1 MPESDRFEMKFRAG
15 WRAAY
20 RDARSDDASDDEV
33 SDRLVTH
40 LCKTLRDQG
49 GIPGF
54 LELAKALTAQDRAS
68 ISERFDA
75 IDRIVKQFAG
85 HRHTLVAAEAAKS
98 TLILRDAGDGDS
110 DRSSVVQ
117 QFAFQVCKGLTEH
130 YFFANAR
137 INLVEQGSSPRKA
150 THTSGNRGSKSC
162 SVPGSSTLRKSSVR
176 IPRQR
181 GCAPQIGLCAASPLA
196 VFCTRIC
203 CRQNLIVQPFSRRS
217 ERHEPSIQA
226 HRAPASSGCSEFC
239 LAGDIS
245 HLAALLHALASR
257 PGGPSRCGTRDLR
270 SGPKITQKLPRTE
283 HGA

>member
-54 LELAKALTAQDRAS
+54 LELAKALTAQDGAS
-68 ISERFDA
+68 ISERFDT
-75 IDRIVKQFAG
+75 IDLIVKKFAG

-137 INLVEQGSSPRKA
+137 INLVEQGVLA
-150 THTSGNRGSKSC
+150 TESNAYEWQSR
-162 SVPGSSTLRKSSVR
+162 VEELLRAR
-176 IPRQR
+176 IEHVAQKLSEDPE
-181 GCAPQIGLCAASPLA
+181 AKGL
-196 VFCTRIC
+196 
-203 CRQNLIVQPFSRRS
+203 
-217 ERHEPSIQA
+217 
-226 HRAPASSGCSEFC
+226 RAPNRTVRRQSTGS
-239 LAGDIS
+239 
-245 HLAALLHALASR
+245 LLHQ
-257 PGGPSRCGTRDLR
+257 DLL
-270 SGPKITQKLPRTE
+270 SPEPDSAAVLTKERTP
-283 HGA
+283 